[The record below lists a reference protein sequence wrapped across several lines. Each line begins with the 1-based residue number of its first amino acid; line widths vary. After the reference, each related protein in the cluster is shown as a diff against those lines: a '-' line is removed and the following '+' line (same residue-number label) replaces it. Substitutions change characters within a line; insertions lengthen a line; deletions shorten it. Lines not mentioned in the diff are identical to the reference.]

1 MAVCVLCQTEVPS
14 TKRRRLHS
22 PSSGHALKELKA
34 SITRSGYGSG
44 ILPADPSCRAA
55 SWTAERT
62 TDSLYTVAMTLDNR
76 QVEKVAT
83 ISINNYIRY
92 VKSHDFY
99 AIIGSVEIP
108 TEYMESVQKLPDP
121 PLSFFSLFRIFR
133 WSMCRGSGDETTSLV
148 A

>member
-1 MAVCVLCQTEVPS
+1 MAVRVFCQTEVPS

-34 SITRSGYGSG
+34 SFIRSGYGSG

-55 SWTAERT
+55 SWTAERIAE
-62 TDSLYTVAMTLDNR
+62 SLYTVAMTLDNR

-92 VKSHDFY
+92 VKLHDFY

-121 PLSFFSLFRIFR
+121 PLSFFFSLPNFP
-133 WSMCRGSGDETTSLV
+133 MEHV
-148 A
+148 

>member
-1 MAVCVLCQTEVPS
+1 MAVCVFCQTEVPS

-34 SITRSGYGSG
+34 SFIRSGYGSG

-55 SWTAERT
+55 SWTAERIAE
-62 TDSLYTVAMTLDNR
+62 SLYTVAMTLDNR

-92 VKSHDFY
+92 VKLHDFY

-121 PLSFFSLFRIFR
+121 PLSFFFSFPNFP
-133 WSMCRGSGDETTSLV
+133 MEHV
-148 A
+148 